1 MPSKK
6 YCTYSKQR
14 KDTVEGLKD
23 SLIEL
28 KHDITKIHQKLK
40 SICREIYFLYDAIP
54 FSESSEESE
63 EIEEGSQRDQVAEC
77 YQPKNRKVKHRRR
90 PQIID

>member
-28 KHDITKIHQKLK
+28 EHDITKIHQKLK
-40 SICREIYFLYDAIP
+40 SICREIYFLYDAMP

-63 EIEEGSQRDQVAEC
+63 EIEEVAEC
-77 YQPKNRKVKHRRR
+77 YQPKNRKTKHRRR